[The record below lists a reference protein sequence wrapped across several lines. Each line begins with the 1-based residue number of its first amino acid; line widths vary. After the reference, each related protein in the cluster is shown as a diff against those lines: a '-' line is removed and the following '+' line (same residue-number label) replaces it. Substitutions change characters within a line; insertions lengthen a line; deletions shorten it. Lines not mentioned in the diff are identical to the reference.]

1 MFKKSLSVFLTAVF
15 IVMALTASAYCQAS
29 TPLSLKAGFNFISL
43 TVVPTATISELQAQS
58 TLLEDIYLYSAAAGG
73 FLSVSEGTLAS
84 LGAGKG
90 YIFKMKDNGS
100 LDISG
105 SALATIGDVKLK
117 TGFNLVGFSK
127 MPEVI
132 KCSELMTRYSSIKGI
147 YSWNTAA
154 GSFIAVAVNSST
166 GAIEQI
172 DGSDPAL
179 TAGKSYFFNMG
190 EDVVLNYDGAAVA
203 ITGGSQP
210 AAVAVPVIN
219 PAGGVFTSSQT
230 VSITCATSA
239 AVIKY
244 TLDGSDPAVNGE
256 IYTAEITVSNTSTVK
271 AVATKT
277 GMTNSAVASAIF
289 TINSSV
295 IFDVSQPLTDISISG
310 FSKKALLAINVSGM
324 AEGGG
329 TDAVGVLPES
339 INGPAKMIMNFDTS
353 KSGRKDRNNANR
365 APMYQTGVRTRPV
378 ITENSQTYTFKISSE
393 STGTVNDLATTKVY
407 GTADSKC
414 LIFLDDAV
422 TANYNWENI
431 GKNFDNNIYGKMA
444 NAFGEPTDIDGNK
457 KVVILYYDM
466 GAAERTT
473 YGYFL
478 STDLSL
484 GSTGNEMEVF
494 YMNIKFGVT
503 EPAAT
508 ADPLDPEMIR
518 TLSHEFQHLINYG
531 QRVMIKKIAGMD
543 SWMDEG
549 MAESAEQL
557 VGGTPGTN
565 RINVM
570 KNDSDNSIRNG
581 WPLCVWINNSDVNYA
596 MAYTFMQ
603 YCKNQAGTLREAM
616 FKELIAHTYGDYRAV
631 ESVMKAHNTAFKD
644 FASIVAGYRIA
655 NLVNASSGIY
665 GYGTENSVFNF
676 SNSAYAPVS
685 VENISLAPGGNV
697 YIYPSDSALGSFAPN
712 GQGAN
717 IRFIR
722 INK

>member
-15 IVMALTASAYCQAS
+15 IVMALTGSAYCQAS
-29 TPLSLKAGFNFISL
+29 TPLSLKAGFNFVSL
-43 TVVPTATISELQAQS
+43 TVVPTMTISELQTQN

-73 FLSVSEGTLAS
+73 FLSVSEGTLTS

-90 YIFKMKDNGS
+90 YIFYMKDNGS
-100 LDISG
+100 VNISG
-105 SALATIGDVKLK
+105 SALATIGDIKLK

-127 MPEVI
+127 MPETI
-132 KCSELMTRYSSIKGI
+132 TCSQFMTRYPSIEGI
-147 YSWNTAA
+147 YSWSPAA
-154 GSFIAVAVNSST
+154 GSFISVVFNPST
-166 GAIEQI
+166 KAIEQL
-172 DGSDPAL
+172 DGSDPVL
-179 TAGKSYFFNMG
+179 SLGKSYFLDVK
-190 EDVVLNYDGAAVA
+190 EDVTLNYDGSTVA
-203 ITGGSQP
+203 ITGGSTP
-210 AAVAVPVIN
+210 VVPPLDI
-219 PAGGVFTSSQT
+219 SQ
-230 VSITCATSA
+230 A
-239 AVIKY
+239 
-244 TLDGSDPAVNGE
+244 
-256 IYTAEITVSNTSTVK
+256 
-271 AVATKT
+271 
-277 GMTNSAVASAIF
+277 
-289 TINSSV
+289 
-295 IFDVSQPLTDISISG
+295 LTDISIPG
-310 FSKKALLAINVSGM
+310 FNKKALLAINVSGT
-324 AEGGG
+324 ATDGG

-339 INGPAKMIMNFDTS
+339 INGPAKMIMNFDTA
-353 KSGRKDRNNANR
+353 KLGRKDRNR
-365 APMYQTGVRTRPV
+365 PDRSPMYQTGVRTRPV
-378 ITENSQTYTFKISSE
+378 ITENSQTYTFKVASE

-431 GKNFDNNIYGKMA
+431 GKNFDNNIYGKMI

-466 GAAERTT
+466 GVAERTT

-478 STDLSL
+478 STDLDL

-503 EPAAT
+503 DESST
-508 ADPLDPEMIR
+508 VDPLDPEMIR

-557 VGGTPGTN
+557 VGGTPGDN
-565 RINVM
+565 RINTM
-570 KNDSDNSIRNG
+570 KSDSSNAIRNG
-581 WPLCVWINNSDVNYA
+581 WPLCVWINNSGENYA

-603 YCKNQAGTLREAM
+603 YCKNQSGTIREAM
-616 FKELIAHTYGDYRAV
+616 FKELIAHAYGDYRAV

-644 FASIVAGYRIA
+644 FASIMAAYRIA

-665 GYGTENSVFNF
+665 GYGAENSIFNF
-676 SNSAYAPVS
+676 SAAAYAPTS
-685 VENISLAPGGNV
+685 VENISLSPGGNV
-697 YIYPSDSALGSFAPN
+697 YIYPSDSALSSFTPN
-712 GQGAN
+712 GQGSN